1 MKNSILY
8 DRILR
13 ARIIPLNK
21 SDTSFSVD
29 INSPSK
35 SLKGVLLIFTQE
47 RSATKFARDTEEFYN
62 PQITKVEV
70 TVEGVPNE
78 LYAQNMEYR
87 HQYDEIVKH
96 FAEGRL
102 KEAGAFQ
109 KDLQLHNVNIAS
121 YYTDKYALR
130 LDFRTIDDNRL
141 HGSGRRLENTSE
153 GIRLQITKK
162 VESADKLSCYLYI
175 FQDAQIN
182 ISDSQFLNVV
192 YQYMNLPK
200 FPHSAMFVGVTA
212 CGKTEF
218 LLQLLETIYKSH
230 FEFIVILCPT
240 ILDNKTYL
248 SRKWIFD
255 YKNVFIV
262 CYIEGKL
269 NEWIKLFKNAL
280 KGHQTLFIIDDCS
293 AESEINK
300 KRDALSELAFSA
312 RHRNHSLWVL
322 MQKYNSVSKDVREQ
336 IKWLCLFFTKDRD
349 SFEDCLREND
359 VIPDKNERNRLK
371 KCLQDRPCSK
381 LILKCY
387 QPTGY
392 HLL

>member
-1 MKNSILY
+1 MIKSTDPDATYTISNISLEFDTIINASLASQIRTEYMKSSILY

-13 ARIIPLNK
+13 ARIIPLNN

-35 SLKGVLLIFTQE
+35 SFKGVLLIYTKE
-47 RSATKFARDTEEFYN
+47 RSTTKFTRNTEEFFN
-62 PQITKVEV
+62 PKITKVEV

-102 KEAGAFQ
+102 KESGAIQ
-109 KDLQLHNVNIAS
+109 KDLQLHNVNLAL
-121 YYTDKYALR
+121 YYTNKYALW
-130 LDFRTIDDNRL
+130 LDVRTIDNNRL

-153 GIRLQITKK
+153 GIRLQITKEAGTS
-162 VESADKLSCYLYI
+162 VKLSCYLYT
-175 FQDAQIN
+175 
-182 ISDSQFLNVV
+182 
-192 YQYMNLPK
+192 Y
-200 FPHSAMFVGVTA
+200 
-212 CGKTEF
+212 
-218 LLQLLETIYKSH
+218 TIYKNH
-230 FEFIVILCPT
+230 FKFIIILCPT

-262 CYIEGKL
+262 YGVEGKL

-293 AESEINK
+293 AEGEINK
-300 KRDALSELAFSA
+300 KRGALSELAFSS

-322 MQKYNSVSKDVREQ
+322 TQKYNSVSKDVREQ
-336 IKWLCLFFTKDRD
+336 LNGFACSLQKIGIA
-349 SFEDCLREND
+349 LRT
-359 VIPDKNERNRLK
+359 V
-371 KCLQDRPCSK
+371 
-381 LILKCY
+381 
-387 QPTGY
+387 
-392 HLL
+392 